1 MDAIV
6 SRHVTPGDPGGCDV
20 GIGSIRCVKALP
32 LRSAAVPAI
41 VAVTAVLLSAL
52 ATWVYERLRD
62 NYPVDWVV
70 YRYGSAAAWRG
81 VDLYAGNLYG
91 PNIAPEGLPFT
102 YTPFAALVLW
112 PTNIGSQPFGLWAWS
127 VASMLALFAVVAMVT
142 PSDVRYRWVVVF
154 GITGVASAT
163 IMIYAHFFF
172 GQINLLLMFLVI
184 ADLARRDDTV
194 LGRRLPRGVL
204 IGIAAAIKM
213 TPALFIVY
221 LLVARQWRMFW
232 WSAGTCVV
240 GSLLAFVIKPSL
252 TIGFVTH
259 GVWHLVDKVALGTKF
274 ATSGNNSIQ
283 GLLAAIG
290 DWTRPLS
297 LVVTAVAAIG
307 GLLLAR
313 RASTQS
319 GLLAGGLII
328 GMTATLISPISW
340 VHHWVYLVPAAVFIW
355 FHRGWIARA
364 VVFVGILVT
373 TTANPEVGEH
383 FLVDPSPP
391 GLVYGWFLREMLI
404 VFGVL
409 AIGVIAYGREKSRP
423 TRRSEAGT
431 AVEEP
436 VGA

>member
-1 MDAIV
+1 MAAIL
-6 SRHVTPGDPGGCDV
+6 SRVAARGDLGGCEA
-20 GIGSIRCVKALP
+20 GIGTIRSVKATRLK
-32 LRSAAVPAI
+32 SVAVPAT
-41 VAVTAVLLSAL
+41 VAVVALLLSAV
-52 ATWVYERLRD
+52 ATWAYERLRD

-102 YTPFAALVLW
+102 YTPFAGLVLW
-112 PTNIGSQPFGLWAWS
+112 PTNIGSQHFGLWAWS
-127 VASMLALFAVVAMVT
+127 IASMLALFGVVAMVT
-142 PSDVRYRWVVVF
+142 PNDVRYRWLVVF
-154 GITGVASAT
+154 GITGVASCT

-184 ADLARRDDTV
+184 ADLTRRDDTV

-221 LLVARQWRMFW
+221 LAVARKWRMFW
-232 WSAGTCVV
+232 WSAATCVG
-240 GSLLAFVIKPSL
+240 GSLLAFIIKPSL
-252 TIGFVTH
+252 TIAFATH
-259 GVWHLVDKVALGTKF
+259 GVWHVVDRVALGDKF

-283 GLLAAIG
+283 GVLAALG
-290 DWTRPLS
+290 GTRPLA
-297 LVVTAVAAIG
+297 LVLTAAAAVA
-307 GLLLAR
+307 GLLLAG
-313 RASTQS
+313 RAAKHS

-340 VHHWVYLVPAAVFIW
+340 VHHWVYLVPTAVFIW

-364 VVFVGILVT
+364 VVIVGAIVT

-391 GLVYGWFLREMLI
+391 ELVYGWFLREMLV

-409 AIGVIAYGREKSRP
+409 AIAIIAYGREKPRP
-423 TRRSEAGT
+423 TRESETGT

>member
-1 MDAIV
+1 MAAIL
-6 SRHVTPGDPGGCDV
+6 SRPAAHGDLGGGEM
-20 GIGSIRCVKALP
+20 GIGTIRSVKAKRLG
-32 LRSAAVPAI
+32 SAAVPAT
-41 VAVTAVLLSAL
+41 VAVVALLLSAV
-52 ATWVYERLRD
+52 ATWAYEKLRD

-70 YRYGSAAAWRG
+70 YRYGSASAWRG

-102 YTPFAALVLW
+102 YTPFAGLVLW
-112 PTNIGSQPFGLWAWS
+112 PTNIGSQHFGLWAWS
-127 VASMLALFAVVAMVT
+127 IASMLALFGVVAMVT
-142 PSDVRYRWVVVF
+142 PSDIRYRWFVVF

-184 ADLARRDDTV
+184 ADLVRRDDTV

-221 LLVARQWRMFW
+221 LAVARQWRMFW
-232 WSAGTCVV
+232 WSAGTCL
-240 GSLLAFVIKPSL
+240 GATLLAFIIRPSL
-252 TIGFVTH
+252 TIAFVTH
-259 GVWHLVDKVALGTKF
+259 GVWHVVDRVALGDKF

-283 GLLAAIG
+283 GVLAAVV
-290 DWTRPLS
+290 DWPRPLT
-297 LVVTAVAAIG
+297 LALTAVVAVAGLFFAA
-307 GLLLAR
+307 
-313 RASTQS
+313 RAAKHS

-355 FHRGWIARA
+355 FHRGWVARA
-364 VVFVGILVT
+364 VVVAGIIVT

-383 FLVDPSPP
+383 FLANPSPP
-391 GLVYGWFLREMLI
+391 ELIYGWFLREMLV

-409 AIGVIAYGREKSRP
+409 AIAIITYGREKPRP
-423 TRRSEAGT
+423 TRLREPET
-431 AVEEP
+431 VVQEP
-436 VGA
+436 VEA